1 MSRSPRYR
9 GAVRVARACGWLLAL
24 AMLACA
30 PSEERKKEAAQATVR
45 SFFTALPASDCAVL
59 GPLLAT
65 GGSARPCEDTVR
77 ELHEHGM
84 QLVDIVDATVDGRNP
99 NAVLVRAK
107 LARDGTVRDE
117 PYVLRVEHQD
127 GGWKLRL

>member
-1 MSRSPRYR
+1 MTRSPRH
-9 GAVRVARACGWLLAL
+9 GSAVRVARACGWLLAL

-30 PSEERKKEAAQATVR
+30 PSEARKKEAAQASVR
-45 SFFTALPASDCAVL
+45 AFFAALPAMDCAVL

-84 QLVDIVDATVDGRNP
+84 QLVDIVDAAVDGRDP
-99 NAVLVRAK
+99 NAVLVRAR
-107 LARDGTVRDE
+107 LARDGAVREE
-117 PYVLRVEHQD
+117 PYVLRVEQQD

>member
-1 MSRSPRYR
+1 
-9 GAVRVARACGWLLAL
+9 VRVARACGWLLAL
-24 AMLACA
+24 ALLACA
-30 PSEERKKEAAQATVR
+30 SSEERKKEAAQATVR
-45 SFFTALPASDCAVL
+45 SFFAALPASDCAVL

-65 GGSARPCEDTVR
+65 GGSARPCADTVR

>member
-1 MSRSPRYR
+1 
-9 GAVRVARACGWLLAL
+9 
-24 AMLACA
+24 MLACA